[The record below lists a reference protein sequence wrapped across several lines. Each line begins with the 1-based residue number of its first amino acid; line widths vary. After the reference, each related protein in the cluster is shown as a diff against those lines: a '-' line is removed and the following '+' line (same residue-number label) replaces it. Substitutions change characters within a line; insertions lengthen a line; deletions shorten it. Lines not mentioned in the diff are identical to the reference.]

1 MELADTSAWI
11 ISRRVGGEV
20 RERFDRSL
28 LAGTLVTC
36 DMVRLELLHSTRSHE
51 EFRARR
57 RELELI
63 QACPIGEREWR
74 QAITVYA
81 ALAERGGLHHRSVKH
96 PDLLIA
102 SAAESAGCA
111 LLHYDQDYD
120 RISQITGQPT
130 RWIVPRGSV

>member
-1 MELADTSAWI
+1 MEIADTSAWI
-11 ISRRVGGEV
+11 ISRRVGGEI
-20 RERFDRSL
+20 RERFDEAL
-28 LAGTLVTC
+28 VAGALVTC

-57 RELELI
+57 RQLERV

-74 QAITVYA
+74 RALTVYE

-102 SAAESAGCA
+102 SAAESAGYEI
-111 LLHYDQDYD
+111 LHYDQDYD
-120 RISQITGQPT
+120 RISEITGQPT
-130 RWIVPRGSV
+130 RWIVPKGSV

>member
-11 ISRRVGGEV
+11 ISRRVGGDV
-20 RERFDRSL
+20 RERFDGAL

-36 DMVRLELLHSTRSHE
+36 DMVLLELLHSARSHE
-51 EFRARR
+51 EFRTRR

-74 QAITVYA
+74 RALTVYE
-81 ALAERGGLHHRSVKH
+81 ALAERGGLHHRAVKH

-102 SAAESAGCA
+102 SAAESAGFA
-111 LLHYDQDYD
+111 VLHYDQDYD
-120 RISQITGQPT
+120 RISEISGQPT
-130 RWIVPRGSV
+130 RWIVPQGSV